1 MSNIHHN
8 IRNFLI
14 VAIITGI
21 IGRIRAWWQNRRN
34 RSTNHQ

>member
-1 MSNIHHN
+1 MSNIHHR

-14 VAIITGI
+14 VAILTGLAS
-21 IGRIRAWWQNRRN
+21 RLRAWWKNRRY